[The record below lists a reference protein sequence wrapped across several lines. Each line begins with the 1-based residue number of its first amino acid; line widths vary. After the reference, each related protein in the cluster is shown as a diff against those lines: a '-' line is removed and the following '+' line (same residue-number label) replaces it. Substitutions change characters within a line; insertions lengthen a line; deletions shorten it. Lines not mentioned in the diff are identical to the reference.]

1 MITLIT
7 FDSRVRNRPFL
18 GLKTDRILIGVMA
31 ERESW
36 TSPNRKTPHAT
47 LNAAMLREIG
57 VKAGESRFKKTG
69 RGLFAFNA
77 ETK

>member
-1 MITLIT
+1 MINMITLN
-7 FDSRVRNRPFL
+7 SRVRNLLFV
-18 GLKTDRILIGVMA
+18 GLKSDELPIAAMA
-31 ERESW
+31 EQKLW

-57 VKAGESRFKKTG
+57 VKGGESRFKKTG

>member
-1 MITLIT
+1 
-7 FDSRVRNRPFL
+7 
-18 GLKTDRILIGVMA
+18 MA
-31 ERESW
+31 ERKLWSR
-36 TSPNRKTPHAT
+36 PNGKTPHAT

-57 VKAGESRFKKTG
+57 SKAGKARFKKTG

>member
-1 MITLIT
+1 MNPHEPSANRTLPRAG
-7 FDSRVRNRPFL
+7 S
-18 GLKTDRILIGVMA
+18 GAMA
-31 ERESW
+31 ERKLSS
-36 TSPNRKTPHAT
+36 SPNGKTPHAT

-57 VKAGESRFKKTG
+57 VKGGESRFKKTG